1 MAILSATECTVYS
14 NISASAGTITASG
27 LIPIVQE
34 RVTMMTNNFFL
45 TDLYLQDE
53 VTFNGTA
60 RTIIAASGD
69 YDSVNF
75 LAGDDIMVYN
85 SYRNDAYFTLD
96 SVSGSTLTVISG
108 QTVVGELSGRSVLIT
123 VARWPVAVKQT
134 AALMIAY
141 DYDVRPKAS
150 ANLKSHSLGPFS
162 ETFSSGEEDQFGYP
176 RKITDALIPYR
187 MARLM

>member
-1 MAILSATECTVYS
+1 MIISGSECTAYS
-14 NISASAGTITASG
+14 SISASAGTITASG

-34 RVTMMTNNFFL
+34 RITMMTNNFFL
-45 TDLYLQDE
+45 TDLCLQDQ

-85 SYRNDAYFTLD
+85 SYRNDGYFTLD

-108 QTVVGELSGRSVLIT
+108 QTVVGELSCRSVLISI
-123 VARWPVAVKQT
+123 VKWPVAVKQT
-134 AALMIAY
+134 AALMIQY

-150 ANLKSHSLGPFS
+150 ANLKSHTLGPFS
-162 ETFSSGEEDQFGYP
+162 ETFSSGEEDQMGYP
-176 RKITDALIPYR
+176 RKITDALIPFR
-187 MARLM
+187 MARLF